1 MPANLFIVTGP
12 ASARL
17 RRMTEFNDGSGEKA
31 VHESKAPTLQL
42 RHLSKRYASSLAV
55 DDVSFTAQAGEITG
69 YLGPNGSGKSTTI
82 KMIAGLIEMTA
93 GEILFDGIPVHDDLM
108 AWKQRVGYVPEE
120 PHLYGHLS
128 ALEYLVMVGQLRDL
142 PATATAGR
150 IEELLH
156 LLALQPH
163 ETRHIPLSAFSK
175 GMRQKVLLVAALL
188 HDPDVILL
196 DEPFSGLDVGA
207 GLVLR
212 SLVQELARRGKVVL
226 FSSHDLEI
234 VERVSSRVV
243 ILHRGKVVADDSIAQ
258 LRMLLAQPT
267 LEGIFTHLAVEQD
280 TGALSRRIAEII
292 AGT

>member
-1 MPANLFIVTGP
+1 MGP
-12 ASARL
+12 
-17 RRMTEFNDGSGEKA
+17 
-31 VHESKAPTLQL
+31 KAPTLQL

-188 HDPDVILL
+188 HDPEVILL

-234 VERVSSRVV
+234 VERVCRASSSCTAAESSQMTRSRSSGCCWPSRRSKASSRTWRWSRTRV
-243 ILHRGKVVADDSIAQ
+243 HSRGESRRSSPAHSHEWA
-258 LRMLLAQPT
+258 P
-267 LEGIFTHLAVEQD
+267 AVPRP
-280 TGALSRRIAEII
+280 LSRLPLSPR
-292 AGT
+292 